1 MTKIRAL
8 ITLVVGKGQ
17 ELPPGGLYDL
27 SDDEAKRLASL
38 NFAEI
43 LGKIKIRIIMP
54 KPKQE
59 QTMQNPMK
67 MAVDSLFNRL
77 GQRAKY
83 QNKDVLILVLRQIMW
98 AKLDL

>member
-43 LGKIKIRIIMP
+43 ISKNQILLGFPHPSGANVNRV
-54 KPKQE
+54 KQFKE
-59 QTMQNPMK
+59 
-67 MAVDSLFNRL
+67 
-77 GQRAKY
+77 
-83 QNKDVLILVLRQIMW
+83 NKDDM
-98 AKLDL
+98 AKFIKEKLS

>member
-17 ELPPGGLYDL
+17 ELPLGGLYDL

-43 LGKIKIRIIMP
+43 LGKNQNQNNNAKAKTGADNA
-54 KPKQE
+54 KPNE
-59 QTMQNPMK
+59 NG
-67 MAVDSLFNRL
+67 S
-77 GQRAKY
+77 GQPVQSAGATG
-83 QNKDVLILVLRQIMW
+83 QIS
-98 AKLDL
+98 K

>member
-43 LGKIKIRIIMP
+43 LGKNQNQNNNAKAKTGADNA
-54 KPKQE
+54 KPNE
-59 QTMQNPMK
+59 NG
-67 MAVDSLFNRL
+67 S
-77 GQRAKY
+77 GQPVQSTGTTGQVSK
-83 QNKDVLILVLRQIMW
+83 
-98 AKLDL
+98 

>member
-43 LGKIKIRIIMP
+43 LGKN
-54 KPKQE
+54 
-59 QTMQNPMK
+59 QNQK
-67 MAVDSLFNRL
+67 S
-77 GQRAKY
+77 KSE
-83 QNKDVLILVLRQIMW
+83 
-98 AKLDL
+98 

>member
-43 LGKIKIRIIMP
+43 LGKNQNNNAKAKTGADNA
-54 KPKQE
+54 KPNE
-59 QTMQNPMK
+59 NG
-67 MAVDSLFNRL
+67 S
-77 GQRAKY
+77 GQPVQSAGTTGQVSK
-83 QNKDVLILVLRQIMW
+83 
-98 AKLDL
+98 

>member
-43 LGKIKIRIIMP
+43 ISKNQNQHNNAKAKTKTGADTA
-54 KPKQE
+54 KPNE
-59 QTMQNPMK
+59 NG
-67 MAVDSLFNRL
+67 S
-77 GQRAKY
+77 GQPVQSAGTTGQVSK
-83 QNKDVLILVLRQIMW
+83 
-98 AKLDL
+98 